1 MAVIAP
7 CSAAGGRLVPIRTR
21 GLVQPLTLAVQ
32 YEGQPIRL
40 ADIGVVTRV
49 QMGMQV
55 ATQFQNALS
64 DVIYI
69 TPFGD
74 APGQIA
80 ITFVANR
87 LCQENIPSFDVIQAY
102 LENRILPG
110 TATAPGQRIR
120 PLTVSVG
127 SAAFRAYNVGLAFD
141 AESSGVQ
148 MLKGTLQF
156 TAWPE

>member
-7 CSAAGGRLVPIRTR
+7 CANAGGRLVPIQTKSP
-21 GLVQPLTLAVQ
+21 VQPLTLAI
-32 YEGQPIRL
+32 EFDGQPIQL
-40 ADIGVVTRV
+40 ANIGVATRV

-55 ATQFQNALS
+55 AAQFQNALS

-80 ITFVANR
+80 ITFIANR
-87 LCQENIPSFDVIQAY
+87 LCGETVPTFDVIQAY
-102 LENRILPG
+102 LSNRILPG
-110 TATAPGQRIR
+110 TATTTGQRIR
-120 PLTVSVG
+120 PLSIAVG
-127 SAAFRAYNVGLAFD
+127 SAAFRGYNVGLAFD

-148 MLKGTLQF
+148 MIKGTLQF